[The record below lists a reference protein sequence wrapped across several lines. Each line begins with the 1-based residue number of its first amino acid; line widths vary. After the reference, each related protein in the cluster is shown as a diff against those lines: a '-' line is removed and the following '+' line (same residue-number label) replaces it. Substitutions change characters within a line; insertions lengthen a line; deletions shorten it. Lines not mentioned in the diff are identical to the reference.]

1 VGGEGIWYFETDV
14 GCCADGV
21 EERVVDGVGGY
32 GEGAVD
38 DAAVNMYAKVDFQ
51 HVIVLQ
57 DDLFGSSVGRPVCAD
72 IVQAKSR
79 RERQTCL
86 EGITLLK
93 TLVTSQ
99 CSNTVVNLPS
109 KLRHGNTGLGD
120 RLRILADL
128 AMNLCG
134 FAIIAEE
141 LVIHVTYCSQVTD
154 LFSSSTLE
162 IFILDVV
169 LDDLT
174 FRIDLVAKDVG
185 ECNSRRGRLLHLG

>member
-1 VGGEGIWYFETDV
+1 
-14 GCCADGV
+14 
-21 EERVVDGVGGY
+21 
-32 GEGAVD
+32 
-38 DAAVNMYAKVDFQ
+38 
-51 HVIVLQ
+51 
-57 DDLFGSSVGRPVCAD
+57 VCAD
-72 IVQAKSR
+72 VVQAKSR

-120 RLRILADL
+120 RLRILANL

-134 FAIIAEE
+134 FAIVAEE
-141 LVIHVTYCSQVTD
+141 LVIHVTHCSLVTD

-162 IFILDVV
+162 ILVFDVV
-169 LDDLT
+169 LYNLT
-174 FRIDLVAKDVG
+174 LRIDVIAKDVG
-185 ECNSRRGRLLHLG
+185 QCNSRRSRLLHVGCLLVLLLVSLSLLLIACKN